1 MCHSAASSNESFP
14 PYEKGHFEVT
24 EGHRLYYERY
34 GTPGAI
40 PVLYVHG
47 GPGAGFGEDDKAFFD
62 PKVFD
67 VLLFEQRG
75 AGRSEPFASLEANH
89 TDALVDDISRLL
101 DAFAI
106 DKTFLFGGSWGS
118 TLSLVYA
125 IRHSRRVSA
134 MLLRGIFLA
143 NRRSIEHFVEG
154 GVAALFPEVWDRFI
168 GHVPEEYR
176 SDVCSYY
183 LDQMCSPDNEVRERY
198 RYEWARYELS
208 LIKLDAASVDLNE
221 MLEHYNYRSLAP
233 LEAHYMANR
242 CFLSDDYILENAAGL
257 AGIPTSIVHG
267 RYDVICPARDAY
279 ALHTK
284 LPGSDLHFVCA
295 GHSASE
301 TAIREK
307 LIEELTRFAKDLQGT

>member
-1 MCHSAASSNESFP
+1 MTSDDDYS
-14 PYEKGHFEVT
+14 PYDKGLFDVT

-47 GPGAGFGEDDKAFFD
+47 GPGAGFGEEDKAFFD
-62 PKVFD
+62 RNTFD

-89 TDALVDDISRLL
+89 TDALVDDINRLL
-101 DAFAI
+101 DAF
-106 DKTFLFGGSWGS
+106 DVKQTMLFGGSWGS

-125 IRHSRRVSA
+125 IRNPQRVSA

-143 NRRSIEHFVEG
+143 TRASIDHFVGG
-154 GVAALFPEVWDRFI
+154 GVAGFFPEVWDRFI
-168 GHVPEEYR
+168 QHVPAQER
-176 SDVCSYY
+176 HDVCSFY
-183 LDQMCSPDNEVRERY
+183 LTQMQAPDEKVRERY
-198 RYEWARYELS
+198 CYEWAHYELS
-208 LIKLDAASVDLNE
+208 LIRLDAESVDMKD

-242 CFLSDDYILENAAGL
+242 CFIPDDYILQNARRL

-267 RYDVICPARDAY
+267 RYDLICPAREAY
-279 ALHTK
+279 DLHRK
-284 LPGSDLHFVCA
+284 LPGSQLHLVLA

-301 TAIREK
+301 DAIREK
-307 LIEELTRFAKDLQGT
+307 LVAELGRFVDQGIGSRG